1 MEKKMFSKK
10 LYCNRYCARLID
22 KKVYFFTL
30 FFLFNFL
37 FSEKI
42 FAQTADDSVNLR
54 TILVTATRTL
64 QDLMD
69 VPMSV
74 NVITAEDLEDEPYVS
89 INDALATIQGLQLD
103 SNTSGARAGA
113 PRISIRGEGP
123 DGTLIMINGV
133 KTVDKDRSESVV
145 LIDLSQIERIEL
157 IKGPASVLYG
167 AEALGGVINIITK
180 KGGRKPFGFS
190 QNLVYDSSTTSLDVQ
205 SAIFGSYKGINYRLS
220 GSGVNVHDRKV
231 PKSAVDGGEAFS
243 SQYKNRYSSAQL
255 GYEWGSNN
263 VSIKA
268 DRFRN
273 TSFYSL
279 GESNYSND
287 VYMWIGPNDRDTLTG
302 SMVLES
308 LSDYLSKLTL
318 TSSYQT
324 IDRHIVRDFR
334 NNIWHY
340 EGRFES
346 KQKDFYISAQAEWSL
361 GPHYLISGAE
371 YDGVDLAIGL
381 RTYWTDQNTPTTIS
395 NAKATQQSMGFF
407 VQDDWTLRED
417 LKANIGVRFSKYE
430 SEYKHRDGPNYQDI
444 KDKKKS
450 HSRVVGSFGLVYRG
464 FKDWALRAQYA
475 QGYRYPTLRQL
486 FTGDSMNNMDY
497 TYRLPNP
504 DLKPEISHNFEIGAR
519 FMNESW
525 DFDLA
530 LFFSKAKNY
539 IHDGL
544 INGQRSYV
552 NGSQAETYGAE
563 LSISHAF
570 AFENDMTLTP
580 YGSAIWLKRS
590 VGVYGN
596 PIVILKSPPL
606 EGRIGLKFQKPVWE
620 KLQFFSDLY
629 GVMAV
634 RVNDSRLSASSGT
647 LTDYPAW
654 QTLNLSLGIKGGTS
668 HKYHATI
675 GLRNIFNQAYFSSKS
690 NLYLPEAGFHI
701 VASLGFEY

>member
-1 MEKKMFSKK
+1 MLNKIKFNGYLLLK
-10 LYCNRYCARLID
+10 RYTVWFIALFLI
-22 KKVYFFTL
+22 T
-30 FFLFNFL
+30 NFL
-37 FSEKI
+37 MNGTIYAEDEDE
-42 FAQTADDSVNLR
+42 TVNLR
-54 TILVTATRTL
+54 TILVTASRTL

-69 VPMSV
+69 ISMSV
-74 NVITAEDLEDEPYVS
+74 NVLTAEDLEDEPYVS
-89 INDALATIQGLQLD
+89 INDALATIPGLQLD

-145 LIDLSQIERIEL
+145 LIDLSQVERIEL

-180 KGGRKPFGFS
+180 KGGKKALGFS

-205 SAIFGSYKGINYRLS
+205 SAIFGNYKGINYRIS

-231 PKSAVDGGEAFS
+231 PKSAIEGGEAFS
-243 SQYKNRYSSAQL
+243 SEYKNRYYSAQL
-255 GYEWGSNN
+255 GYEWEGGS

-279 GESNYSND
+279 GYTSYAGD
-287 VYMWIGPNDRDTLTG
+287 VFMWIGPNDRDTLSG
-302 SMVLES
+302 SVVMEGFS
-308 LSDYLSKLTL
+308 EYLSKLTL

-334 NNIWHY
+334 NNVLRY

-346 KQKDFYISAQAEWSL
+346 RQKDFYLSAQAEWTL

-381 RTYWTDQNTPTTIS
+381 RTYWVNQSVPTTIS
-395 NAKATQQSMGFF
+395 NAKAEQKSLGFF
-407 VQDDWTLRED
+407 VQDDWTLLD
-417 LKANIGVRFSKYE
+417 NLKANLGLRFSKYE

-444 KDKKKS
+444 KDRKKS
-450 HSRVVGSFGLVYRG
+450 HSRVVGSLGLVYRG

-504 DLKPEISHNFEIGAR
+504 DLKPETSHNFEIGAR

-539 IHDGL
+539 IQDGL

-552 NGSQAETYGAE
+552 NGSEAETYGAE
-563 LSISHAF
+563 LSLSRAF
-570 AFENDMTLTP
+570 VFGNDMTLSP
-580 YGSAIWLKRS
+580 YGSAIWLKRQ
-590 VGVYGN
+590 VTVFGA
-596 PIVILKSPPL
+596 PIALLKSPPL
-606 EGRIGLKFQKPVWE
+606 EGRLGLKFEKPVAE
-620 KLQFFSDLY
+620 TVRFFSDLY

-634 RVNDSRLSASSGT
+634 GVKDSRLSASSGT

-654 QTLNLSLGIKGGTS
+654 QTLNLSLGLKGGSS

-675 GLRNIFNQAYFSSKS
+675 GLRNIFNQAYYSSKS